1 MNFPIK
7 RPFGAP
13 DITISV
19 TCHVNNQ
26 PKHAE
31 QLPSPPTPSPK
42 ERLSKTVVS
51 SANLCAAFG
60 SLSATITATARE
72 KKNKSIDSQ
81 SAREACNLDP
91 NHVYQTRAEDLAVSL
106 CDATGPLSRRLK
118 KIQLLLFLL
127 FLSTQGLVSTL
138 VHWRKERLSS
148 HATSWKWLKRRK
160 EFCTLSLKHLK
171 DAHGTCKAA

>member
-1 MNFPIK
+1 MK

-31 QLPSPPTPSPK
+31 QLSSPHPLPQGETV
-42 ERLSKTVVS
+42 RNCCVIGKTLRGLWIIIS
-51 SANLCAAFG
+51 NNKSD
-60 SLSATITATARE
+60 SQ
-72 KKNKSIDSQ
+72 KKIKLKKSIDSQ

-91 NHVYQTRAEDLAVSL
+91 NHVYQTRAEDLTVSL
-106 CDATGPLSRRLK
+106 CRAPGPLSRRLK

-138 VHWRKERLSS
+138 VHWRKEILSL
-148 HATSWKWLKRRK
+148 HAT
-160 EFCTLSLKHLK
+160 
-171 DAHGTCKAA
+171 

>member
-31 QLPSPPTPSPK
+31 QLPSPPAPSPK
-42 ERLSKTVVS
+42 ERLSETVVS

-81 SAREACNLDP
+81 SAPEACNLDP

-106 CDATGPLSRRLK
+106 CDATGPLGRRLK
-118 KIQLLLFLL
+118 KKSNLCSSCF
-127 FLSTQGLVSTL
+127 FSA
-138 VHWRKERLSS
+138 RKGWSQLSS
-148 HATSWKWLKRRK
+148 IGEEKGFHRMPLDGS
-160 EFCTLSLKHLK
+160 
-171 DAHGTCKAA
+171 G

>member
-42 ERLSKTVVS
+42 ERLSETVVS

-60 SLSATITATARE
+60 SLSATITATAR
-72 KKNKSIDSQ
+72 KKIHKSIDSQ

-91 NHVYQTRAEDLAVSL
+91 DHVYQTRAEDLTVSL
-106 CDATGPLSRRLK
+106 SRATGPLSRRLK

-148 HATSWKWLKRRK
+148 HAT
-160 EFCTLSLKHLK
+160 
-171 DAHGTCKAA
+171 